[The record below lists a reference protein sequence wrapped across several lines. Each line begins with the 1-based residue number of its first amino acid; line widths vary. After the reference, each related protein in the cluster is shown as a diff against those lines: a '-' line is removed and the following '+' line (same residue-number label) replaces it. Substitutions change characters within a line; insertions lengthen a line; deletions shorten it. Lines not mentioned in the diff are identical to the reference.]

1 MASLVYKEDKIG
13 SLIFEQPFRHI
24 KFIKLEMLDNTNF
37 NKETFEITFS
47 IPKTQ
52 ILIDFI
58 NWNNQII
65 IIVLEKDLTT
75 SDIVVSNQTET
86 QTPNE
91 TETQKENFS
100 EKFNEKLG
108 IFKNLFTKQV
118 APQERHQE
126 DQRRLKIE
134 NNQKLNENNL
144 TWTIN
149 KK

>member
-1 MASLVYKEDKIG
+1 MASLVYSKDKIG
-13 SLIFEQPFRHI
+13 SLIFDQPFRHI

-52 ILIDFI
+52 VLIDFI
-58 NWNNQII
+58 NWSNQII
-65 IIVLEKDLTT
+65 IIVLEKDLIT
-75 SDIVVSNQTET
+75 SNIVVSNQKDQT

-91 TETQKENFS
+91 TKTPNENFA

-108 IFKNLFTKQV
+108 IFKNLFTKQ
-118 APQERHQE
+118 PQEQPE
-126 DQRRLKIE
+126 EEQRRLKIE
-134 NNQKLNENNL
+134 NIQNLNENNL
-144 TWTIN
+144 TWSIH